1 MSDLARTGSY
11 LDGFGHHVEYLQMR
25 CPGCDD
31 WHQIVYRLDGGDA
44 TWEWNGSTTKPTI
57 SPSILVQGKQWV
69 PPVTPDNLEEYKR
82 APWEQRPVERRCHS
96 FVRDGQWQ
104 FLSDST
110 HPLAGQTVPMVP
122 LTDRWPDGRD
132 LTESN

>member
-1 MSDLARTGSY
+1 MSDLARAGTYTYGDDTVTVDY
-11 LDGFGHHVEYLQMR
+11 LEMW

-31 WHQIVYRLDGGDA
+31 RHVIVHRRDDDGPVWD
-44 TWEWNGSTTKPTI
+44 WNGSTETPTI
-57 SPSILVQGKQWV
+57 SPSILVNAGHAH
-69 PPVTPDNLEEYKR
+69 PGRDI
-82 APWEQRPVERRCHS
+82 CHS

-110 HPLAGQTVPMVP
+110 HSLAGQTVPMIP